1 MTVTTPVQRS
11 DEETDEAI
19 RASFEVT
26 MQTPAETQRLAE
38 RASLRS
44 HTRSLLRGLNAE
56 YDRSI
61 GVAAHAVVA
70 LRMRCVRDE
79 LAAALRG
86 DPRAIGS
93 LTSDRND
100 PAAH

>member
-1 MTVTTPVQRS
+1 MTVTIPDQ
-11 DEETDEAI
+11 ETDEAL
-19 RASFEVT
+19 RASFQLT
-26 MQTPAETQRLAE
+26 LQAPAETQRLAE

-61 GVAAHAVVA
+61 GVAAQAVVA
-70 LRMRCVRDE
+70 LRMRHVRDE

-86 DPRAIGS
+86 DARAIGS
-93 LTSDRND
+93 PTSDGND